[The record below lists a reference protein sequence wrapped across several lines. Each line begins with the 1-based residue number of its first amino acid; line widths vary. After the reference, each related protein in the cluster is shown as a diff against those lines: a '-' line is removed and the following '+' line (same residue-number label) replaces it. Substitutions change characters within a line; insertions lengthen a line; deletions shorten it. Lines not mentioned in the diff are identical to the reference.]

1 MKWLSGEDGMKVRG
15 WDFQLHQVLAKSLQ
29 TSNAWFPPP
38 SFERRTIYCLK
49 HQVVSEWS
57 HLRIILSSH
66 FHCIDETFA
75 QNRQISKVAGRV
87 DWEGWHPIKDYNSR
101 IKPIDQ
107 STIYNPSLIF
117 QGIQVWHFVA
127 GAESSSVRATT
138 GLEAGCALP

>member
-87 DWEGWHPIKDYNSR
+87 DWEGWHPIKDYKVTTRWEGPQSLSYHQCSMSKEGTAKNYIRSR
-101 IKPIDQ
+101 VQHEVILEIGC
-107 STIYNPSLIF
+107 STRLY
-117 QGIQVWHFVA
+117 
-127 GAESSSVRATT
+127 
-138 GLEAGCALP
+138 